1 MSTRQRWHQAIMY
14 NNVHQSDVVIRCGNR
29 EIHAHKALLMA
40 RSGLFYTA
48 FSSKFPVAH
57 ASTYEIEGHE
67 PELVECMIRYLYDA
81 PLDEAYKAASGSLHN
96 RALRLFMMTNEYQV
110 PELGRVL
117 TRYLVDY
124 CDGHV
129 KRLGTDAMYL
139 FMLRRILGQ
148 VAALYQDNVV
158 ADRSLING
166 IAALLRS
173 EHCRMLTISAP
184 EVLEIFY
191 VQRTTHLGFRSS
203 TATSTLFPPVSIS
216 DYSLRDLKGELYAPV
231 FGRKLKKP
239 PVALPN
245 RPFRSEKSK
254 CR

>member
-1 MSTRQRWHQAIMY
+1 MY
-14 NNVHQSDVVIRCGNR
+14 NNVHQSDIVIRCGNR
-29 EIHAHKALLMA
+29 EIYAHKALLMA

-67 PELVECMIRYLYDA
+67 PELVECMIRFIYGA
-81 PLDEAYKAASGSLHN
+81 SLDEAYKAASGSLHN
-96 RALRLFMMTNEYQV
+96 RALRLFMITNEYQV
-110 PELGRVL
+110 PELGLVL

-129 KRLGTDAMYL
+129 KRLGRPDATYL
-139 FMLRRILGQ
+139 SNLRRILGQ
-148 VAALYQDNVV
+148 VAALYQDHVI

-166 IAALLRS
+166 IAALLRA

-191 VQRTTHLGFRSS
+191 VQRTTHPRFRSS
-203 TATSTLFPPVSIS
+203 TATSTLFPPVSMG

-245 RPFRSEKSK
+245 RPFRSKKSK

>member
-1 MSTRQRWHQAIMY
+1 MY

-57 ASTYEIEGHE
+57 AGTYKIEGHE
-67 PELVECMIRYLYDA
+67 PELVDCMIRFICDA

-96 RALRLFMMTNEYQV
+96 RALRLFMITNEYQV
-110 PELGRVL
+110 PEMGRVL

-129 KRLGTDAMYL
+129 KRL
-139 FMLRRILGQ
+139 RRILGQ
-148 VAALYQDNVV
+148 VAALYQDHVI

-166 IAALLRS
+166 VAALLRT
-173 EHCRMLTISAP
+173 EHCRILTRSVP
-184 EVLEIFY
+184 EVLEILY
-191 VQRTTHLGFRSS
+191 VQRTTRLGFRSS
-203 TATSTLFPPVSIS
+203 TATSTLFPPVSMA
-216 DYSLRDLKGELYAPV
+216 DYLLRDLKGELYDPV

-245 RPFRSEKSK
+245 RPFRSKKSE
-254 CR
+254 RR